1 MKDGTQLEGLSLNS
15 LKEAL
20 IITRQHEAFLNILLV
35 SQFNDDQWSILLLM
49 IMMIM
54 MMMVIVV
61 INDDTIF

>member
-35 SQFNDDQWSILLLM
+35 SQFNDDQWSILLF
-49 IMMIM
+49 MIM

>member
-35 SQFNDDQWSILLLM
+35 SQFNDDQWSVLLL
-49 IMMIM
+49 MIM